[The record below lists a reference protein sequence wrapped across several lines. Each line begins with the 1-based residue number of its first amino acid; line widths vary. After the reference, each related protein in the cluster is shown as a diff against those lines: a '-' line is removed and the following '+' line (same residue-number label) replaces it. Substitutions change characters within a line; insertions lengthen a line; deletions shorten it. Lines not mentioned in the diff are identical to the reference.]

1 MSSSS
6 RALAAVAFA
15 SSFALAAAAQAQTEP
30 SVALD
35 GIDGAAA
42 LAALG
47 RECYEAGLVPDMPST
62 EILDCSA
69 VVEERVLAGAPAGE
83 DRIVV
88 THKVRFTLLGRAAAA
103 RIGGEAWTETQELDN
118 VIEQPVKSED
128 YLRRVQRVMSS
139 IAAQLRSTAPALW
152 AGRYESEQ
160 AWHLDAHLKAV
171 SHCDA
176 NLTSM
181 TAESVAQQLASLGL
195 HALHEGTRDRCEQLY
210 THLYEWGLAR
220 GDGNPTVAE
229 YARYRAALPHEQ
241 RVCTGQLA
249 PDATCPP

>member
-1 MSSSS
+1 MSCSS

-15 SSFALAAAAQAQTEP
+15 LAAAAHAQTEP
-30 SVALD
+30 SVSLD
-35 GIDGAAA
+35 GGSGAAA

-69 VVEERVLAGAPAGE
+69 VIEERALVGALAGE

-88 THKVRFTLLGRAAAA
+88 THKVRFTLLGRAGGA

-118 VIEQPVKSED
+118 VIEQPVTSED
-128 YLRRVQRVMSS
+128 YLRRVQHVLRSV
-139 IAAQLRSTAPALW
+139 AAQLRSTAPAPW

-160 AWHLDAHLKAV
+160 AWHLSAHLKAV

-176 NLTSM
+176 TLESM
-181 TAESVAQQLASLGL
+181 TAESVAQQLASIGL
-195 HALHEGTRDRCEQLY
+195 HALYKGTRDRCEQLY
-210 THLYEWGLAR
+210 THLFEWGLAR
-220 GDGNPTVAE
+220 GDETPTVAE
-229 YARYRAALPHEQ
+229 YSRYRAALPPEQ